1 MSRFKYQQ
9 LANELLQQISARQ
22 WQAGE
27 KLPSVRWLCQHYQR
41 SLATVQHALHLLEAE
56 GVIEAKSRAGYFVK
70 FALAPVQ
77 IPQFSQHIPAPN
89 MVTVPDMFFDIM
101 NRSGA
106 FDILPSGPQVEFTH
120 LNSLMRH
127 IGRALRQQ
135 PFSKAM
141 YYDEPLGLYELRL
154 QITEHYRSTGLV
166 LDTQSL
172 CITAGCQHALF
183 LALKASCKPGDTV
196 AVECPAFYG
205 VLQLLQELE
214 LKALEIPT
222 SPGSGLDVDSLEQA
236 LENWQISACVVT
248 PAFATPTGACMP
260 ATQQAKLISLANK
273 HDFAVIED
281 DIYGDLGFH
290 QRPKPLKSLDTQDR
304 VMLCSSFSKSLSRD
318 LRIGWI
324 AAGRWSKAVARLK
337 LVSQLASSQ
346 AMQQGIASFMAEGHY
361 KRHLNQYRQQLK
373 HQRDQLINCLQHD
386 WASDIQ
392 YTTPQGGLALW
403 LQLDK
408 GINCQQLY
416 LQCLERG
423 IILTPGVMFSNSN
436 NFNHYLRLSFAHPI
450 VGSRKNALAE
460 LGRMLLQMPAEQI

>member
-9 LANELLQQISARQ
+9 LASELLQQINARQ

-27 KLPSVRWLCQHYQR
+27 KLPSVRWLCRHYQR
-41 SLATVQHALHLLEAE
+41 SLATVQHALHVLEAQ

-89 MVTVPDMFFDIM
+89 IVTVPDIFFDIM

-106 FDILPSGPQVEFTH
+106 FDILPSGPQIEPAH
-120 LNSLMRH
+120 LTILMRH
-127 IGRALRQQ
+127 IGRALRRQS
-135 PFSKAM
+135 FSKAM

-154 QITEHYRSTGLV
+154 QITEHYRSTGLA
-166 LDTQSL
+166 LSAQNL

-183 LALKASCKPGDTV
+183 LALKASCQPGDTV
-196 AVECPAFYG
+196 AVESPAFYG

-214 LKALEIPT
+214 LKALEIPS
-222 SPGSGLDVDSLEQA
+222 SPQLGLNVDSLEQA
-236 LENWQISACVVT
+236 LDKWQISACVVT

-260 ATQQAKLISLANK
+260 AAQQARLLSLANK

-290 QRPKPLKSLDTQDR
+290 YRPKPLKSLDTQDR

-373 HQRDQLINCLQHD
+373 HQRDQLINCLQRD
-386 WASDIQ
+386 WAGNIQ
-392 YTTPQGGLALW
+392 HTTPLGGLALW
-403 LQLDK
+403 LQLND

-423 IILTPGVMFSNSN
+423 IILTPGVMFSNSGD
-436 NFNHYLRLSFAHPI
+436 FNHYLRLSFAHPV
-450 VGSRKNALAE
+450 VGSRKHALIE
-460 LGRMLLQMPAEQI
+460 LGRMLLEMPAAKI